1 MLSGRIVLRA
11 RAGLRL
17 GTTAGGVAAVGLPLF
32 RAVDAI
38 RAGMRFGIGGDV
50 GGTDT
55 GIPSARPHHRTP
67 VPHLPQVLSGYDY
80 MPVPLDDDRG
90 RSSG

>member
-1 MLSGRIVLRA
+1 MAEGTGRAVLSGRIVLRA

-67 VPHLPQVLSGYDY
+67 RSEERRVGKEC
-80 MPVPLDDDRG
+80 PV
-90 RSSG
+90 